1 MAMQFKGLRL
11 VGFKSFVENTEL
23 VIQPGMTGVVG
34 PNGCGK
40 SNLVE
45 ALRWVMGET
54 SAKNMRGGEMNDVI
68 FAGSGT
74 RPARNTAEV
83 QVALDNSEGDGPP
96 DYANEPELAITRKI
110 TRDQGSDYKINGA
123 PVRAKDVQLLFA
135 DMATGA
141 RSTAIVSQGRVGAL
155 IGAKPTERR
164 MLLEEAAG
172 ITGLH
177 SRRHEAEL
185 RLKGAETNLER
196 LDDVTQ
202 QLDQQLG
209 NLKKQA
215 RQAAR
220 YRNLSAQARQVEAMI
235 HHLRYTASLEALNAA
250 RQAMDATQAE
260 VSEAT
265 RKAAA
270 VTTRQ
275 VEQAARIDPLRK
287 AEAEKAAALNH
298 LNIARERLDAEEAR
312 LNETVRNL
320 SERAAQAEEDLRRES
335 ERTQDSA
342 DRLKE
347 LDREAET
354 LTVAS
359 QGEDQALE
367 KAGAALKAASE
378 AVQSAEQELSA
389 ATETLAELR
398 ARRSALAR
406 RAQELQQKKA
416 DLERR
421 VASAER
427 ELAAAASGDHESRLK
442 ALEGELDTA
451 REAVEAL
458 AGEIDTAEQ
467 ARAAAETRLNEAA
480 EADRKAKSAL
490 SGLKTEID
498 TLARLLAKEKNSGHA
513 RIIDLVKVAPGY
525 ENAFAAALGDGVE
538 GALEPDAPARW
549 TEGDADSGDLPKGA
563 EALAVK
569 VEGPAALNRRLQATA
584 VVADIETGER
594 LADQLRPGQR
604 LVTAKGDLWRWDGY
618 RRRAGKQASGAIRLE
633 QQNRLAALQAQ
644 QPEAE
649 TAARDAE
656 AGMASAR
663 NAVARAIEA
672 ERNARNRRR
681 EAEQQVQKT
690 GQALEVLRRQA
701 EAERQKKERIAA
713 LLEGARNELAAATEE
728 AGAAEAEMQG
738 LPAVD
743 GAEADVNARRERVRT
758 AREELDRARQA
769 LDRIEREKR
778 FRVRRLEE
786 IARDRKDWVRRSEEA
801 GKACAALA
809 ERRDAAR
816 QAIEDLKERPAEIEA
831 QRTKLLS
838 EIADAEGARR
848 EAIDQLSGAEMA
860 LAEADRDL
868 KAAQAEVQAARETL
882 VRRESAVEHGV
893 EELRRLTR
901 EIQESMECAPQK
913 VLEVAGLDPDAV
925 MPPLDDCERKLD
937 RLKRE
942 RENMGPVNL
951 RAEIEANEVQE
962 KLDTL
967 AAERAD
973 LEGAIARLRQ
983 GIYSIN
989 REARARLLEA
999 FETVNGHFEK
1009 LFRRVFGGGE
1019 ARLALTE
1026 AEDPLEAG
1034 LEIMASPP
1042 GKRMQILTLLSGGEQ
1057 ALTATA
1063 LLFAVFL
1070 TNPAPIC
1077 VLDEI
1082 DAPLDDANVERLTDL
1097 LDELASHKQ
1106 TRFLVITHNPITMA
1120 RMDRLFGV
1128 TMAERGVSQLVSVDL
1143 QQAALMRETA

>member
-1 MAMQFKGLRL
+1 MQFKGLRL
-11 VGFKSFVENTEL
+11 VGFKSFVEPTEL
-23 VIQPGMTGVVG
+23 TISPGMTGVVG

-54 SAKNMRGGEMNDVI
+54 SPKNMRGGEMDDVI

-74 RPARNTAEV
+74 RPARNQAEV
-83 QVALDNSEGDGPP
+83 QVVMDNSEGDGPP
-96 DYANEPELAITRKI
+96 DYAEEPELAVSRKI
-110 TRDQGSDYKINGA
+110 TRDQGSDYKVNGA
-123 PVRAKDVQLLFA
+123 PVRAKDVQLMFA

-155 IGAKPTERR
+155 IGAKPVERR

-185 RLKGAETNLER
+185 RLKAAETNLER

-202 QLDQQLG
+202 QLDTQLG
-209 NLKKQA
+209 GLKKQA
-215 RQAAR
+215 RQASR

-235 HHLRYTASLEALNAA
+235 HHLRFTAALEALNAA
-250 RQAMDATQAE
+250 RQAHELTQAAVADATRA
-260 VSEAT
+260 
-265 RKAAA
+265 AAA

-275 VEQAARIDPLRK
+275 IEHAARIDPLRQ

-312 LNETVRNL
+312 LKETVRNL
-320 SERAAQAEEDLRRES
+320 DERAAQSAEDLRREV
-335 ERTQDSA
+335 ERRQDTA
-342 DRLKE
+342 DRLKT
-347 LDREAET
+347 LDREAES
-354 LTVAS
+354 LTAQS

-367 KAGAALKAASE
+367 KAAA
-378 AVQSAEQELSA
+378 AVKERSAEVLAAEQTLSA
-389 ATETLAELR
+389 ATEQLADLR

-406 RAQELQQKKA
+406 RAQELGNKRA

-421 VASAER
+421 ASNAER
-427 ELAAAASGDHESRLK
+427 ELAAAGSGDHQARLEE
-442 ALEGELDTA
+442 LERSQTSA
-451 REAVEAL
+451 REIAEKLGTDIA
-458 AGEIDTAEQ
+458 AAEQ
-467 ARAAAETRLNEAA
+467 DRAAAEKRLDAAA
-480 EADRKAKSAL
+480 EEDRRAKSAL

-498 TLARLLAKEKNSGHA
+498 TLTRMLAKEKRSDHP
-513 RIIDLVKVAPGY
+513 RVIEMVKVTAGF
-525 ENAFAAALGDGVE
+525 ENAFAVALGDGVN
-538 GALEPDAPARW
+538 GALEPDAPASW
-549 TEGDADSGDLPKGA
+549 QTIAGEAGTGALPEGCLTLADH
-563 EALAVK
+563 
-569 VEGPAALNRRLQATA
+569 VEGPVELSPRLSATG
-584 VVADIETGER
+584 VVESIEEGDR
-594 LADQLRPGQR
+594 LSLELRPGQR
-604 LVTAKGDLWRWDGY
+604 LVTRKGDLWRWDGY
-618 RRRAGKQASGAIRLE
+618 RRKAGKQASGAIRLE
-633 QQNRLAALQAQ
+633 QQNRLAALEERRAASV
-644 QPEAE
+644 EATE
-649 TAARDAE
+649 KAE
-656 AGMASAR
+656 AGLASAR
-663 NAVARAIEA
+663 NAVARAIET
-672 ERNARNRRR
+672 ERSARNSRR
-681 EAEQQVQKT
+681 EAEQSAQKA
-690 GQALEVLRRQA
+690 GQELDVLRRQA
-701 EAERQKKERIAA
+701 EAERQKKERLAT
-713 LLEGARNELAAATEE
+713 LLEGAKADLEVATKE
-728 AGAAEAEMQG
+728 AGEAEAEMAA

-743 GAEADVNARRERVRT
+743 GGEAEVNQGRDRVRV
-758 AREELDRARQA
+758 AREAMDQARQA

-778 FRVRRLEE
+778 FRSRRLEE
-786 IARDRKDWVRRSEEA
+786 IGRDRADWARRNSESEQT
-801 GKACAALA
+801 CAALE
-809 ERRDAAR
+809 ERRAAAL
-816 QAIEDLKERPAEIEA
+816 QAAEDLKDRPQEIET
-831 QRTKLLS
+831 QRAGLLTQIS
-838 EIADAEGARR
+838 EAEGARR
-848 EAIDQLSGAEMA
+848 EAIAQLSTAEKD
-860 LAEADRDL
+860 LAEADRGL
-868 KAAQAEVQAARETL
+868 KAAQAEVQSAREEL
-882 VRRESAVEHGV
+882 VRRESAVEHGT
-893 EELRRLTR
+893 EEIRRLSR
-901 EIQESMECAPQK
+901 DVQEAMECPPQK
-913 VLEVAGLDPDAV
+913 VLEVAGLDEDAV
-925 MPPLDDCERKLD
+925 LPPLADCERKLE

-967 AAERAD
+967 GEERAD
-973 LEGAIARLRQ
+973 LEGAIQRLRQ
-983 GIYSIN
+983 GIFSLN

-999 FETVNGHFEK
+999 FETVNGHFEV

-1026 AEDPLEAG
+1026 ADDPLQAG

-1082 DAPLDDANVERLTDL
+1082 DAPLDDANTERLTDL
-1097 LDELASHKQ
+1097 LDELAGHKQ

-1143 QQAALMRETA
+1143 QQAAALRETA